1 MSISEKVNFTYR
13 GLIVPVF
20 SPFNNDA
27 NRSLNLSLIPEYA
40 KFLASK
46 NVTGILVNGT
56 TGEGTSLSIAERKRV
71 AEVWAG
77 AVKKT
82 KQHLMIQVGGASLA
96 DVKELAAHAE
106 GLNVD
111 SLLCLPELY
120 FKPATVEKL
129 TEYLRAVGE
138 CAPKTPLLYYHIP
151 SQTSVNVHMGRFLEY
166 VGDKI
171 PNFAGIKFTSNDLDE
186 AYQALTANGRFA
198 VFLGSDVTMSAGCTL
213 GINSFIMTSLNFI
226 PEPAL
231 ELLEFEKGNRD
242 LRAARKNQE
251 FIIKTVKEVT
261 RYGTWVETMKIAMSL
276 TTKFFMGP
284 PRAPLALL
292 SREDVEAMAGK
303 LIEVGLTVNK
313 TEVLKMY

>member
-96 DVKELAAHAE
+96 DVKEL
-106 GLNVD
+106 V
-111 SLLCLPELY
+111 ELY